1 MQIWM
6 GLEFLSKGEQFDG
19 QASSGEN
26 LNNMKTNNILCLL
39 RSSIFGLY
47 QCHCHTADD
56 QLHAEN
62 CSRQF
67 HILKDS
73 LIISLIVFEKENIAR
88 EMTRLIF
95 LVEGF
100 HFNLN
105 LSIK

>member
-19 QASSGEN
+19 QASS
-26 LNNMKTNNILCLL
+26 K
-39 RSSIFGLY
+39 
-47 QCHCHTADD
+47 
-56 QLHAEN
+56 N

-88 EMTRLIF
+88 THKIVGVWRN
-95 LVEGF
+95 G
-100 HFNLN
+100 
-105 LSIK
+105 

>member
-1 MQIWM
+1 MDKID
-6 GLEFLSKGEQFDG
+6 LSKKTVTVV
-19 QASSGEN
+19 SGEN

-39 RSSIFGLY
+39 RSSTFGLY

-67 HILKDS
+67 YILKDS

-88 EMTRLIF
+88 EMTMLIF